1 MDNTSIKMTKKE
13 FYKDRES
20 PDIEEAGRIYFK
32 GVRIDLTIDT
42 IEKQFHGF
50 DISDINDSFFQGTLS
65 FWVNVKVDSVSGFTL
80 EVICRAMGQIVL
92 MIEEHEPVAI
102 DINPQ
107 QIEVNQ
113 GHMMLSETFDIDHME
128 MLIVVQENKLYLTA

>member
-1 MDNTSIKMTKKE
+1 M
-13 FYKDRES
+13 
-20 PDIEEAGRIYFK
+20 
-32 GVRIDLTIDT
+32 
-42 IEKQFHGF
+42 
-50 DISDINDSFFQGTLS
+50 
-65 FWVNVKVDSVSGFTL
+65 NVKVDSVSGFTL